1 MIIEITSS
9 TLKKIL
15 VVLIAV
21 LLVGGIGYFV
31 YSHNKCKNER
41 EELASNINKAGT
53 LSMFIIQDY
62 AMTWQAAIKNEN
74 KQSINISL
82 MITTIIFKNLL
93 I

>member
-41 EELASNINKAGT
+41 EELGATDKPCGEGVRT
-53 LSMFIIQDY
+53 LTQ
-62 AMTWQAAIKNEN
+62 NCC
-74 KQSINISL
+74 
-82 MITTIIFKNLL
+82 
-93 I
+93 